1 MSFQIKDN
9 VLNGVKSDLKKLLSF
24 YDEVGLRKSNKQLS
38 EDISGLFENNIEK
51 LVEGAVAPKLDS
63 EPDIRF
69 HGEPIEIK
77 TTNGHNWRGGTF
89 SKRPGYYVFV
99 SWEIVD
105 GEPKF
110 FVAGTPLLESD
121 WKGGGE
127 NYYATHYGK
136 KELVDNQRVTY
147 FSGDLIVNQ
156 GKKRRT
162 IKVEYS

>member
-1 MSFQIKDN
+1 MIVIGEN
-9 VLNGVKSDLKKLLSF
+9 VLNGVKGDLKKLLSF

-51 LVEGAVAPKLDS
+51 LVDGAVAPKLDS

-69 HGEPIEIK
+69 NGEPIEIK

-105 GEPKF
+105 DEPRF
-110 FVAGTPLLESD
+110 FVAGTPLVESD
-121 WKGGGE
+121 WRGGGE

-136 KELVDNQRVTY
+136 KELVDNKNVTY
-147 FSGDLIVNQ
+147 FSGDLVVNQ